1 MELTFNS
8 KKLWEIPKPS
18 GDRAARP
25 SYDRVTQVKFYNEY
39 YPTGHKIFNP
49 SWYNDIPIKDE
60 NGNTSVYFVN
70 RVSVPIQAMAID
82 IILAHL
88 LGNKTHIVD
97 GTLKENPA
105 LPIYKEY
112 WQSYS

>member
-25 SYDRVTQVKFYNEY
+25 SHDRVTQVKFYNEY

-49 SWYNDIPIKDE
+49 AWYNDILIKDE
-60 NGNTSVYFVN
+60 DGTRASISVN
-70 RVSVPIQAMAID
+70 RVSVSIQAMAID

-88 LGNKTHIVD
+88 LETRPHR
-97 GTLKENPA
+97 
-105 LPIYKEY
+105 
-112 WQSYS
+112 

>member
-1 MELTFNS
+1 MMRLKIGS
-8 KKLWEIPKPS
+8 DIVRDISLSLIHI
-18 GDRAARP
+18 
-25 SYDRVTQVKFYNEY
+25 
-39 YPTGHKIFNP
+39 YPT
-49 SWYNDIPIKDE
+49 WYNDILIKDE
-60 NGNTSVYFVN
+60 DGNTSVYFVN

-112 WQSYS
+112 WLSLIHI